1 MYLLDALNL
10 GNLEIEQLENKLKL
24 IGVNISSFEDI
35 QQEQIPT
42 LIELLKIVSVT
53 DLSATNQIT
62 KFKSKEFRGKFEK
75 VLKGQRSNNQTIIVI
90 PEDVDETKVFFK
102 EQVKRTQ
109 LNLKPEQ
116 KNIVS
121 SKKIKLGKVKFFD
134 VNKGFGYIF
143 SYDDNKDCFI
153 HVSKLITVDI
163 IQDDIV
169 VFETVDSKKK
179 PGELDAVRVS
189 NKIPVFIFNNDSASK
204 SFVYPLIENHL
215 EKEITLTDKY
225 ENGFAIVTAH
235 YKALSWKISII
246 PSEIIQKPESITFGK
261 NILIKLL
268 PNLNDYKGTIEWLSK
283 LLETELSAVDLNS
296 IYGDII
302 NSFEQKTIP
311 EINKELKNF
320 LGISFFHAFFEEK
333 KKSLNKISFVLWTH
347 DECEQ
352 LPNPSNQQEIDFWYL
367 EILPSLDWETFQ
379 QVLTKLLSEQGT
391 TEQVEQSYKYLVN
404 LGWKINSTE
413 ELNTIISFL
422 KEFKFAYPLIVLEE
436 TNFLCNSP
444 YFYFELYECNI
455 INEVSDELIKQFFKG
470 LKSDDEK
477 NSFLL
482 KLFLKQGITLQVENA
497 YRYLI
502 SDGWQINTKNELE
515 TLITFL
521 KKFNSIF
528 PTIPLEE
535 VNFTCE
541 RNEFYIELYDK
552 GLIKELSDSRLKQYI
567 EELKSDDEKAIFIE
581 KPPSDKIL
589 SYYSSFPNLSNYQ
602 EKYIADTLENEF
614 SKIDFLCFDLESDG
628 EKINEFAWK
637 NRLEVKSETDFKKKE
652 EGISELVSL
661 INSGG
666 LIIGQNIK
674 EFDLPILANHG
685 ASPSSN
691 IIWDTLEM
699 EMLLN
704 PERFSYGLKANH
716 NAKSDTELTYRLFKN
731 QLSRI
736 IISQNNYASI
746 KELLPSKAIE
756 AINQISNNPIW
767 ESLDFNYFLLQS
779 NEFYRPNP
787 TNQNISEQTFI
798 ELTEKLKEEGNK
810 LIIAPELLWKTL
822 SYQFDLIFYSDNK
835 SLGLCLN
842 KDKIELTISN
852 DTLLKIILFRFVDSC
867 ISKGLQPYFQY
878 LPIAIQKKL
887 PYEQVALICD
897 SIEVDFGY
905 FNNKPICIKPTDIG
919 VLKQHERQISDLKI
933 IVIGNELYNLT
944 SKLQLGQDLDFV
956 TIFDRLKNEPI
967 WLQMSG
973 GKSFISLEQSHCRQL
988 GITEFP
994 EFIQNIWLEKIGK
1007 GKFKVWCNINFEA
1020 CLNEMLSINKA
1031 CQIGDIYDFKTLQE
1045 KLSNEPIWIPNKE
1058 NRINLT
1064 SHHCEI
1070 LGIKNLPSN
1079 VKNFW
1084 IEKYEKGEYKVY
1096 YLNTRQDFQSSFSV
1110 IEINHIKW
1118 INDESFS
1125 KINSFIIRPD
1135 AKKSGYIGEQ
1145 KRVNPESLYRKIYWI
1160 YQFKIFEGINSQKP
1174 KVLIVNDE
1182 FETEKLSAYARKKG
1196 YFIPDTRA
1204 SLTRQMELL
1213 HTHESPKLLIT
1224 TFSNLDKVISNN
1236 YSGSLDY
1243 IWDSFLLQEKVQM
1256 LKGKIDKKDIAITEN
1271 DKFIPS
1277 LKGDS
1282 KEKEDFD
1289 TYKLFNLHKP
1299 LVDYYYKMMIDNNHE
1314 SSLYLC
1320 DTRLADFVGIEQS
1333 LDVKTKYISLW
1344 YGEKEYES
1352 DYKEASD
1359 FFPKDKI
1366 EANFDIDEA
1375 KKILSQ
1381 LFLPKKENGEFNSW
1395 YDYQEKYLNDILPAE
1410 KDLLISLP
1418 TGAGKSVL
1426 FQAPALFRASF
1437 TNKLSIVITPLKAL
1451 MHDQVKILHKMGLY
1465 SNVEYLSG
1473 DKSQEEIKDIYRR
1486 ILGGEITLLY
1496 ITPERFRSRSF
1507 ENCLFT
1513 RMDADS
1519 GLEYVVFDEAHCISQ
1534 WGQEFRPDYLNAG
1547 RVIADKSKTY
1557 QMRKLLFSATISEQV
1572 ATEIE
1577 SIMPGIEPVSA
1588 TGKTYNP
1595 VRDHIKMDFKHN
1607 VIDDDRLV
1615 EIANYLKVGNFNPDF
1630 SRAIIFVKSRKQVD
1644 EYSLLFSE
1652 TVKQVFGEDCSFAEK
1667 IGAFHAGMD
1676 AEEREDTYKK
1686 YKDGVIQILF
1696 ATKAFGMGMDIPNI
1710 HFVNH
1715 YSPPST
1721 FEDFLQEIGRAGRN
1735 KDKLLEAGFN
1745 NDENPIRTLCLT
1757 AKDDFAN
1764 LKQQLDRSRISW
1776 PEIKEIKLLLEKYIV
1791 RFKPLNSKTDI
1802 PVAVPF
1808 NLYSIDGEQRD
1819 IDINDTKFRI
1829 ALHWL
1834 EKLGRIKLGYFT
1846 ITHLEFDAASLK
1858 NLANRVDK
1866 CPDKDSRRVC
1876 DAILN
1881 LMEYIDSTNEVI
1893 QLSSASLRSIT
1904 KLSHENL
1911 FKALQKN
1918 HSAGILKL
1926 LQEIVIEPTD
1936 IRREEI
1942 NYSKNKPDIKEKYPA
1957 LKVIFSFAREVFNSV
1972 PLNDSKTFDGEYLD
1986 YVLKELINKDITFKK
2001 LPWSKEAHAEKQL
2014 KEQEKYINDII
2025 KKRSKHAFT
2034 VIRKLGKTKHDSKL
2048 DLDKTKVIQTVF
2060 NGYHKKEEW
2069 NIKINT
2075 LEKDC
2080 IKLLDYI
2087 ARVSEKI
2094 NKFNWLD
2101 IIGTLKIEGGI
2112 QYLSDLI
2119 FILSVLGYIK
2129 TRGSLLPSGIEIYL
2143 SSSENI
2149 DETVTDS
2156 NDSKIHN
2163 EFTEAQEV
2171 RELKLMSLQV
2181 LANLEA
2187 HEQDAFIKG
2196 YFAAKSKKELINH
2209 LEGKIDSEHPIF
2221 KAFRGDAIK
2230 FQENHRLN
2238 DEQRAIYLSEP
2249 NQHIN
2254 VMAGPGSGKTH
2265 TLTLRVARL
2274 IYYNFANPEE
2284 ILVLAYNRAV
2294 VSELKERLG
2303 NLFRE
2308 LGYGNLAKRIKIFTF
2323 HGLAK
2328 KYCPEEIEGKEFDE
2342 WEPILLRTLRYSPI
2356 EVLNR
2361 LGKLKH
2367 ILVDEFQDI
2376 DDVRIDI
2383 LNELNKLT
2391 GNHLFIIGDPNQSI
2405 YGYDKVKK
2413 GGKMDPFYYYSLFQ
2427 ETFNNPQIFELY
2439 KNHRSYPEILN
2450 LASQILPLPV
2460 EHQYLIPIP
2469 TKYPE
2474 TDFITNYAQIID
2486 RTQHKID
2493 WWDEIENLCKEK
2505 VKRENDTEAKPY
2517 KQIAVLFR
2525 TNNEV
2530 YRGFQR
2536 IKELGLTNI
2545 RIRIQ
2550 GSLPYEFTRI
2560 RECHAVLL
2568 FLKSKTGQIPSDFKK
2583 ALNSYIN
2590 ELIKQYKNWNHFY
2603 IRVVHALVLEYLD
2616 EQDENQNFDNLLEF
2630 ITELTHKDDGQLYK
2644 IYEKYQH
2651 EVGDNTQETEIV
2663 LTTMHKVKGLEFD
2676 CVIVAPSHSSLAFDE
2691 FHPMPIE
2698 QVVDTLNEEKRLAFV
2713 AYTRARFRLLVF
2725 NFEREKALQESKP
2738 YFLPD
2743 KFKLGLGIPAEPGI
2757 SKLNIGWA
2765 AKEFNYKKGVNEYIK
2780 NNLKSGDEVSIKLT
2794 VNKGFEF
2801 YEIINTTKRAI
2812 GQLSMP
2818 SGEPHEDKHKKQ
2830 VALRKDGLTRFVV
2843 NEIVQF
2849 SYHETLKSDEKNGTT
2864 YAKDWCQEAITQGY
2878 IYLVDFAGFGVPST

>member
-1 MYLLDALNL
+1 MHLLDTLNL
-10 GNLEIEQLENKLKL
+10 GNIEIEQLQNKLRL
-24 IGVNISSFEDI
+24 IGVNISSFENI

-42 LIELLKIVSVT
+42 LIDLLKNVIVT
-53 DLSATNQIT
+53 DFSTSNQIT
-62 KFKSKEFRGKFEK
+62 KFKAKEFRGKFEK
-75 VLKGQRSNNQTIIVI
+75 VLKGQRINIV
-90 PEDVDETKVFFK
+90 PKETTETKVILN
-102 EQVKRTQ
+102 EQVKKTQ

-116 KNIVS
+116 KNNIP
-121 SKKIKLGKVKFFD
+121 SKEIRLGKVKFFD
-134 VNKGFGYIF
+134 HQRNNFGIIIGLA
-143 SYDDNKDCFI
+143 DGIEC
-153 HVSKLITVDI
+153 HVSPTNILTAPINDN
-163 IQDDIV
+163 DIV
-169 VFETVDSKKK
+169 VYEPVQNRDGRYRGVNVSK
-179 PGELDAVRVS
+179 
-189 NKIPVFIFNNDSASK
+189 NIPIFIFNKESSLNSYI
-204 SFVYPLIENHL
+204 YPLFNEHL
-215 EKEITLTDKY
+215 DKEITLTDKLDT
-225 ENGFAIVTAH
+225 GFGYINAKYYGASNWRSVIIVPSEVIP
-235 YKALSWKISII
+235 KSESII
-246 PSEIIQKPESITFGK
+246 FGK

-268 PNLNDYKGTIEWLSK
+268 PNLNGYKDTIEWLSAF
-283 LLETELSAVDLNS
+283 LDTELSVADLNS
-296 IYGDII
+296 IYGDTI

-320 LGISFFHAFFEEK
+320 LDVSFFHAFFEEK
-333 KKSLNKISFVLWTH
+333 KKTLNKISFTLWTH
-347 DECEQ
+347 NECEQ

-367 EILPSLDWETFQ
+367 EILPSLDGETLQ
-379 QVLTKLLSEQGT
+379 QVLTKLLSEQGK
-391 TEQVEQSYKYLVN
+391 TEQVEQSYKYLIN
-404 LGWKINSTE
+404 QGWQINTE
-413 ELNTIISFL
+413 EELETVIIFLENFKSAFPHISLN
-422 KEFKFAYPLIVLEE
+422 E
-436 TNFLCNSP
+436 TNFLCNAP
-444 YFYFELYECNI
+444 QFYIDLYVNDIFNELSNVLVKLYLK
-455 INEVSDELIKQFFKG
+455 ELKF
-470 LKSDDEK
+470 DDEK

-482 KLFLKQGITLQVENA
+482 KLFLKQGSSIQVEET
-497 YRYLI
+497 YKYLI
-502 SDGWQINTKNELE
+502 SEGWQINTKNELE

-521 KKFNSIF
+521 EKFNSIF
-528 PTIPLEE
+528 PTIQLEE
-535 VNFTCE
+535 VKFTCKQ
-541 RNEFYIELYDK
+541 NEFYIELYDK
-552 GLIKELSDSRLKQYI
+552 GLIKQLSDARLKQYI
-567 EELKSDDEKAIFIE
+567 EELKSDDEKAAFIE
-581 KPPSDKIL
+581 RLPTDKIL
-589 SYYSSFPNLSNYQ
+589 PYYFSFPNLSNYK
-602 EKYIADTLENEF
+602 EKHIADILESEF

-628 EKINEFAWK
+628 EKIKEFAWK
-637 NRLEVKSETDFKKKE
+637 NRFEVKSEADFKNKE
-652 EGISELVSL
+652 KGISELVSL
-661 INSGG
+661 INLGG

-685 ASPSSN
+685 AAPSSD

-704 PERFSYGLKANH
+704 PNRFSYGLGSKVVEHSAL
-716 NAKSDTELTYRLFKN
+716 SDTEATYKLFKN

-736 IISQNNYASI
+736 INSQNNYSDI
-746 KELLPSKAIE
+746 RELLPSKAID
-756 AINQISNNPIW
+756 AINQISSHPIW
-767 ESLDFNYFLLQS
+767 ALLEYEYFVKES

-787 TNQNISEQTFI
+787 TNQNISEQTFD

-810 LIIAPELLWKTL
+810 LIIAPELLWNTL
-822 SYQFDLIFYSDNK
+822 SYQFDLTFYSDNK
-835 SLGLCLN
+835 YLGLCLD
-842 KDKIELTISN
+842 KDKIEETLSN
-852 DTLLKIILFRFVDSC
+852 DKFLKTILFRFVDSC

-887 PYEQVALICD
+887 PYEQIVFICD
-897 SIEVDFGY
+897 SIQADFGY
-905 FNNKPICIKPTDIG
+905 FNNKPICIKPTDIEI
-919 VLKQHERQISDLKI
+919 LKQHERQISDFKI

-944 SKLQLGQDLDFV
+944 SKLQLGQDLDFA

-973 GKSFISLEQSHCRQL
+973 GKSFISIEQSHCRQL

-1007 GKFKVWCNINFEA
+1007 GKFKIWCNLNFEA
-1020 CLNEMLSINKA
+1020 
-1031 CQIGDIYDFKTLQE
+1031 
-1045 KLSNEPIWIPNKE
+1045 
-1058 NRINLT
+1058 
-1064 SHHCEI
+1064 
-1070 LGIKNLPSN
+1070 
-1079 VKNFW
+1079 
-1084 IEKYEKGEYKVY
+1084 
-1096 YLNTRQDFQSSFSV
+1096 YLNNLQ
-1110 IEINHIKW
+1110 INETYY
-1118 INDESFS
+1118 INWVDESFS
-1125 KINSFIIRPD
+1125 KTNSFIVRPD
-1135 AKKSGYIGEQ
+1135 SRRSGYIAEQ

-1160 YQFKIFEGINSQKP
+1160 YQFKVFEGINSQKP
-1174 KVLIVNDE
+1174 KILIVNDE
-1182 FETEKLSAYARKKG
+1182 FETENLSAYARKKG

-1213 HTHESPKLLIT
+1213 HAHKSPKLLIT
-1224 TFSNLDKVISNN
+1224 TFSNLDKVISSN

-1289 TYKLFNLHKP
+1289 TYKLFKLHKP
-1299 LVDYYYKMMIDNNHE
+1299 LVDYYYKMMIDNNND
-1314 SSLYLC
+1314 SCLYLC

-1333 LDVKTKYISLW
+1333 LDVKAKYISLW
-1344 YGEKEYES
+1344 YGEEEYNS

-1366 EANFDIDEA
+1366 EPNFDIDDA
-1375 KKILSQ
+1375 KIILSR
-1381 LFLPKKENGEFNSW
+1381 LFLPKKENGDFNYW
-1395 YDYQEKYLNDILPAE
+1395 YPNQDKYLDDILPAE

-1451 MHDQVKILHKMGLY
+1451 MHDQVEILHKMGLY
-1465 SNVEYLSG
+1465 SNVEFLSG

-1577 SIMPGIEPVSA
+1577 SIMPGIVPISA
-1588 TGKTYNP
+1588 TEKTYNP

-1607 VIDDDRLV
+1607 VIEDDRLV
-1615 EIANYLKVGNFNPDF
+1615 EIANYLKVGKFNPDF
-1630 SRAIIFVKSRKQVD
+1630 SRAIVFVKSRKQVD
-1644 EYSLLFSE
+1644 ECSLLFSE

-1676 AEEREDTYKK
+1676 AEERNDTYEK
-1686 YKDGVIQILF
+1686 YKDGLIQILF

-1710 HFVNH
+1710 HFVTH

-1735 KDKLLEAGFN
+1735 QDKLLKAGFN
-1745 NDENPIRTLCLT
+1745 NDENPIKTLCLT

-1764 LKQQLDRSRISW
+1764 LKDQLHGSRISW
-1776 PEIKEIKLLLEKYIV
+1776 SEIKEIKLLLEKYIA

-1808 NLYSIDGEQRD
+1808 NIYSIDRDQKD
-1819 IDINDTKFRI
+1819 IDKNDTKFRI

-1858 NLANRVDK
+1858 NLANRVDT
-1866 CPDKDSRRVC
+1866 CPDEDCKKVC
-1876 DAILN
+1876 EAIIK

-1893 QLSSASLRSIT
+1893 QLSIASLRSIT
-1904 KLSHENL
+1904 KLSLENL
-1911 FKALQKN
+1911 FKVLQKN
-1918 HSAGILKL
+1918 HSAGIFKL

-1942 NYSKNKPDIKEKYPA
+1942 NYNKNKPDTKEKYPA
-1957 LKVIFSFAREVFNSV
+1957 LKVIFSFAREVFDSV
-1972 PLNDSKTFDGEYLD
+1972 PLNDSKTFDGDYLD
-1986 YVLKELINKDITFKK
+1986 NVLKESITENIAFKK
-2001 LPWSKEAHAEKQL
+2001 LPWSKEALAEKQS
-2014 KEQEKYINDII
+2014 KEQEKYINDIF
-2025 KKRSKHAFT
+2025 KKRGKHAFT
-2034 VIRKLGKTKHDSKL
+2034 IIRKLGKTKYDSKL

-2069 NIKINT
+2069 NIKIST

-2087 ARVSEKI
+2087 ARESETK

-2101 IIGTLKIEGGI
+2101 VIGTLKIEGGI

-2129 TRGSLLPSGIEIYL
+2129 TRGGLLPSGIEIYL
-2143 SSSENI
+2143 SSTEDI

-2156 NDSKIHN
+2156 NDSKIYN
-2163 EFTEAQEV
+2163 EFTETQEI
-2171 RELKLMSLQV
+2171 RELKLISLQV
-2181 LANLEA
+2181 LSELKGDNLRD
-2187 HEQDAFIKG
+2187 EQDSFIKG
-2196 YFAAKSKKELINH
+2196 FFAANSKLDLINL
-2209 LEGKIDSEHPIF
+2209 LENQIDKEHPIL
-2221 KAFRGDAIK
+2221 KKFRGDAIK
-2230 FQENHRLN
+2230 IEENKLN
-2238 DEQRAIYLSEP
+2238 DKQRKVYDADI

-2274 IYYNFANPEE
+2274 VHEIGINPED

-2303 NLFRE
+2303 RLFND
-2308 LGYGNLAKRIKIFTF
+2308 LGYGNISIRIKKQIHTF
-2323 HGLAK
+2323 HSFAK
-2328 KYCPEEIEGKEFDE
+2328 KYCPEEIEGNEFDE
-2342 WEPILLRTLRYSPI
+2342 WEPILLRTLRYSPK

-2450 LASQILPLPV
+2450 LASQILTLPA
-2460 EHQYLIPIP
+2460 EHQHLIPIP
-2469 TKYPE
+2469 TKLPE
-2474 TDFITNYAQIID
+2474 EDFITNYAQIID
-2486 RTQHKID
+2486 GTQHKVD
-2493 WWDEIENLCKEK
+2493 WWNEIENLCQEK
-2505 VKRENDTEAKPY
+2505 VKRENETEAKPY
-2517 KQIAVLFR
+2517 KQIAILFR

-2530 YRGFQR
+2530 YRGFQK
-2536 IKELGLTNI
+2536 IKGLKLPHI

-2568 FLKSKTGQIPSDFKK
+2568 YLKSKGGLIPSNFKQTFY
-2583 ALNSYIN
+2583 ATIN
-2590 ELIKQYKNWNHFY
+2590 DLIYKNQNWNHFY
-2603 IRVVHALVLEYLD
+2603 MRVIHAIVLEYLD
-2616 EQDENQNFDNLLEF
+2616 EQDENQNFDDLLEF

-2644 IYEKYQH
+2644 LYEKHQH

-2676 CVIVAPSHSSLAFDE
+2676 CVIIPPSFSNLPLKINDLLTQTE
-2691 FHPMPIE
+2691 LEE
-2698 QVVDTLNEEKRLAFV
+2698 QLNEEKRLAFV
-2713 AYTRARFRLLVF
+2713 AYTRARYRLLIF
-2725 NFEREKALQESKP
+2725 KHFREIALSKNNKYIQEAEII
-2738 YFLPD
+2738 
-2743 KFKLGLGIPAEPGI
+2743 GLGVPVQPEIK
-2757 SKLNIGWA
+2757 KLKIGWA
-2765 AKEFNYKKGVNEYIK
+2765 AKAFNFRGGVNSYI
-2780 NNLKSGDEVSIKLT
+2780 NASIKSGDFVFVRKRIVPHNGTHFIVHELLK
-2794 VNKGFEF
+2794 E
-2801 YEIINTTKRAI
+2801 NTTRPI
-2812 GQLSMP
+2812 GELAGKANIVGDHQTI
-2818 SGEPHEDKHKKQ
+2818 SG
-2830 VALRKDGLTRFVV
+2830 FVV
-2843 NEIVQF
+2843 NEVVVW
-2849 SYHETLKSDEKNGTT
+2849 SYEDTCKFDLENGTNF
-2864 YAKDWCQEAITQGY
+2864 ARDWCQEAINQGY
-2878 IYLVDFAGFGVPST
+2878 IYLVDFAGFGMPS